1 MLVLGLK
8 RRDRSGEMAREHA
21 ALIEALAR
29 LVAAADAAC
38 LGAAPQAVIAPLLA
52 DPALL
57 EGRALVPSAKR
68 YVRHLLHADP
78 LGRHTLLALVWQP
91 GQASPVH
98 AHHLWCAFGVVS
110 GVLTEHHFAPG
121 DPPVPTCCRL
131 LGAGACCHGPAAPH
145 LIHRL
150 GNCGTTL
157 AVSIQ
162 AYGAAWDE
170 SGQRVND
177 IRAA

>member
-1 MLVLGLK
+1 MTMML
-8 RRDRSGEMAREHA
+8 ARPS
-21 ALIEALAR
+21 ALSR

-38 LGAAPQAVIAPLLA
+38 LTAAPHAALAPLLT

-57 EGRALVPSAKR
+57 DGVTLTPRAER
-68 YVRHLLHADP
+68 YARHLLHADP
-78 LGRHTLLALVWQP
+78 LGRYTLLALVWQP

-98 AHHLWCAFGVVS
+98 AHHVWCAFGVVS

-121 DPPVPTCCRL
+121 EPPAPTGCRL
-131 LGAGACCHGPAAPH
+131 LGAGDTCHGPGAPH

-150 GNCGTTL
+150 GNCGTTP
-157 AVSIQ
+157 AVSIH
-162 AYGAAWDE
+162 AYGAAWDAA
-170 SGQRVND
+170 GQGVND